1 MNGSVRAPKL
11 LPGNQWSGY
20 TQRPWLKKD
29 KKQVTI
35 LYSLVER
42 RKSLFMRAFFKR
54 GGYKFIDMGDHIKED
69 VRWAKEYGN
78 RMECNPMYF
87 TCGSFLRHLFNIER
101 ETSMSKDE
109 IAKKYIFLCGGGQCG
124 PCRYGMYPQE
134 YLKAANDAG
143 FKDIR
148 ILIFSSELGTTKDS
162 KGHALRFHL
171 PFRIN
176 MAISIILSDLLH
188 AAECALRPY
197 ADNKAEVDDVLS
209 RAEQMILNAF
219 ESRFYLFKLPRV
231 LTRVGKMF
239 AAVER
244 RQEPLPLIFVT
255 GEFFANL
262 AHNDGNYH
270 LRRFIAEEGCE
281 VIPGSFTQRM
291 FYDNW
296 RRSVEAKRGIKYAE
310 NEKERKSWEKMLKKQ
325 RTSSAVIRYLYNK
338 YQAAL
343 NPSSFGARTELM
355 DLDELAETARHLY
368 HPEIFGG
375 EGNLEIAEAIH
386 LADKV
391 DGFISAK
398 PFGCMP
404 SSGVSDGV
412 QAKVTAMYPSLN
424 FLSIETSGDND
435 VNILSRISMLLLKA
449 KQTAAEKRRI
459 PPIETL
465 LPEVAQAPKTDTSD
479 LSEWGR
485 PAVSPLFRSVP

>member
-1 MNGSVRAPKL
+1 
-11 LPGNQWSGY
+11 
-20 TQRPWLKKD
+20 
-29 KKQVTI
+29 
-35 LYSLVER
+35 
-42 RKSLFMRAFFKR
+42 
-54 GGYKFIDMGDHIKED
+54 
-69 VRWAKEYGN
+69 
-78 RMECNPMYF
+78 
-87 TCGSFLRHLFNIER
+87 
-101 ETSMSKDE
+101 
-109 IAKKYIFLCGGGQCG
+109 
-124 PCRYGMYPQE
+124 
-134 YLKAANDAG
+134 
-143 FKDIR
+143 
-148 ILIFSSELGTTKDS
+148 
-162 KGHALRFHL
+162 
-171 PFRIN
+171 
-176 MAISIILSDLLH
+176 
-188 AAECALRPY
+188 
-197 ADNKAEVDDVLS
+197 
-209 RAEQMILNAF
+209 
-219 ESRFYLFKLPRV
+219 
-231 LTRVGKMF
+231 
-239 AAVER
+239 
-244 RQEPLPLIFVT
+244 
-255 GEFFANL
+255 
-262 AHNDGNYH
+262 
-270 LRRFIAEEGCE
+270 
-281 VIPGSFTQRM
+281 M